1 MGWIVNQIAEHLH
14 INQVCF
20 LLYFQAS
27 AVDSGAAKWVSKSLP
42 TMLWKLHGQTVL
54 QDLSA
59 TGTTTE
65 SLSENWRQG
74 TLSDLSSSSH
84 SSDSS
89 HICFVIYKPVSDSAI
104 SHVASAVVP
113 LIVDLSNLR

>member
-27 AVDSGAAKWVSKSLP
+27 AVDSGAAKWVSKGLP
-42 TMLWKLHGQTVL
+42 TMLWKLYGQTVL

-65 SLSENWRQG
+65 SLYYGKSLRELTSG
-74 TLSDLSSSSH
+74 
-84 SSDSS
+84 
-89 HICFVIYKPVSDSAI
+89 IFVGPIKLKSQFG
-104 SHVASAVVP
+104 
-113 LIVDLSNLR
+113 